1 LGLYTL
7 PPMEPLRP
15 SFVAVEGPI
24 GVGKSSLANILSK
37 RLQAKLVLEQVEENP
52 FLADFYKDRDRY
64 AFQTQIFF
72 LLSRFQQ
79 QVEILQGD
87 LFAPGGIVSDYLLV
101 KDRLFAS
108 LNLSVPEMVLYD
120 RLWRVLAQRAP
131 RPDLVVLLT
140 ASIDVLLRRIKKRGR
155 TFEQEMS
162 SRYLEDLSEIYFEHF
177 VNYAESP
184 LLVVD
189 TSEID
194 FVNNEADLL
203 ELLAVIRGHKDGVRH
218 YKPLGSR
225 S

>member
-1 LGLYTL
+1 VSLYTR
-7 PPMEPLRP
+7 PPMEPRRP

-24 GVGKSSLANILSK
+24 GVGKSSLANILAK
-37 RLQAKLVLEQVEENP
+37 RLEAKLVLEQVEENP
-52 FLADFYKDRDRY
+52 FLSDFYKDRERF

-79 QVEILQGD
+79 QIEILQGD

-108 LNLSVPEMVLYD
+108 LNLSPPEMMLYD
-120 RLWRVLAQRAP
+120 RLWTVLAQRAP

-140 ASIDVLLRRIKKRGR
+140 ASVDVLLKRIEMRGR
-155 TFEQEMS
+155 TFEKEMD
-162 SRYLEDLSEIYFEHF
+162 SRYLEDLNEIYYTHF

-203 ELLAVIRGHKDGVRH
+203 DLLAVIRGHKEGVRR

>member
-1 LGLYTL
+1 
-7 PPMEPLRP
+7 MESRRP
-15 SFVAVEGPI
+15 SFVAVEGVI
-24 GVGKSSLANILSK
+24 GVGKSSLARILAD

-52 FLADFYKDRDRY
+52 FLADFYTDRERY

-108 LNLSVPEMVLYD
+108 LNLSTPEMALYD

-140 ASIDVLLRRIKKRGR
+140 ATVDVLLKRIRKRGR
-155 TFEQEMS
+155 PFEQEMS
-162 SRYLEDLSEIYFEHF
+162 PRYLEELNETYTTHF

-203 ELLAVIRGHKDGVRH
+203 DLLAVIRGHKDGVRQ

-225 S
+225 V